1 MFPMIPIV
9 PTPEMCAS
17 GRNLAEPRL
26 SPDGTC
32 VVVHVCDGGGARL
45 VRIDLGDE
53 GIAHAGPELTLT
65 YDPPVVGVHPSGG
78 GSWEWTPD
86 GAGIVYVAKT
96 GLFIISSSG
105 GPGRAIVLSGDFISS
120 PTVSGDGTQIAYVVE
135 TDAGQSVWIAH
146 LDGSAPPR
154 CVAPSHESVFRYDP
168 TWRPRTHQLHW
179 QEWRA
184 PDMPWDAS
192 AIGGTSPVE
201 VSATSVGQ
209 PRWSPDGA
217 RLGYVGDATGFM
229 VVTVDDSP
237 VLAEPFEHATPTWG
251 SGQRSWCWSPDG
263 KRVALVRN
271 ECGYGRLVIAHTS
284 HEETTEI
291 GKAWHIGVSW
301 SVTLTGR
308 NRIAAIRTG
317 GVTPAQL
324 VVYDLAH
331 DKTVTRTVVARGP
344 VAGWE
349 QTGLVEPTT
358 ITWATDNG
366 TELHGR
372 LYVPSTTGPAPL
384 IVSIHGGPTDQ
395 NTVQFN
401 ARFAYWLSKGW
412 AIFVPDYRGSTGH
425 GRAYQQAMNHGWGV
439 VDVADVVSGIESFHG
454 DLRINALRIVLMG
467 GSAGGFTVLHLA
479 ARNLPGVVGA
489 IALYPVTDLAELD
502 ATTHRFERTYN
513 STIVGPPSIYSERS
527 PITSVAKIKVPL
539 LLLHG
544 DADPVVNVEQSR
556 ALVAA
561 IQTAGGIVDYVEY
574 PDEGHGWR
582 KGETTADEL
591 RRIDAFLAGVSGVA
605 S

>member
-1 MFPMIPIV
+1 
-9 PTPEMCAS
+9 MCAS

-32 VVVHVCDGGGARL
+32 VVVHVRDGAGARL
-45 VRIDLGDE
+45 VRVDLADDGV
-53 GIAHAGPELTLT
+53 ARPGPELTLT

-78 GSWEWTPD
+78 GSWDWMPD
-86 GAGIVYVAKT
+86 GAAIVYAAKT
-96 GLFIISSSG
+96 GLFIIPSTG
-105 GPGRAIVLSGDFISS
+105 GPGRPIVLSGDFICS
-120 PTVSGDGTQIAYVVE
+120 PTVSGDGTLVAYVVE
-135 TDAGQSVWIAH
+135 TDVGQSVWIARI
-146 LDGSAPPR
+146 DGAAPPK
-154 CVAPSHESVFRYDP
+154 CVAASNESIFRYDP
-168 TWRPRTHQLHW
+168 TWRPGTHDLNWH
-179 QEWRA
+179 EWHA
-184 PDMPWDAS
+184 PSMPWDAS
-192 AIGGTSPVE
+192 AIGGTTS
-201 VSATSVGQ
+201 VSVPASSVGQ
-209 PRWSPDGA
+209 PRWSPDGS

-229 VVTVDDSP
+229 VVTVDDAP
-237 VLAEPFEHATPTWG
+237 VIDEQFEHATPTWG

-271 ECGYGRLVIAHTS
+271 EDGYARLVIAHTS
-284 HEETTEI
+284 FEETTEI
-291 GKAWHIGVSW
+291 AKAWHIGVSW
-301 SVTLTGR
+301 SVTPNGHQ
-308 NRIAAIRTG
+308 RIAAIRSG

-331 DKTVTRTVVARGP
+331 DKTPTRTVVARGP

-349 QTGLVEPTT
+349 QTGLVEPVT
-358 ITWATDNG
+358 IRWSSDDDA
-366 TELHGR
+366 ELHGR
-372 LYVPSTTGPAPL
+372 LYVTRTDRPAPL

-439 VDVADVVSGIESFHG
+439 VDVVDVASGIES
-454 DLRINALRIVLMG
+454 LRNDSRVDPSRIVLMG
-467 GSAGGFTVLHLA
+467 GSAGGFTTLRLA
-479 ARNLPGVVGA
+479 AQNLPGVVGA
-489 IALYPVTDLAELD
+489 VALYPVTDLAELD

-513 STIVGPPSIYSERS
+513 ATIVGPPAVYAERS
-527 PITSVAKIKVPL
+527 PINVASNINTPL

-556 ALVAA
+556 TLVAA
-561 IQTAGGIVDYVEY
+561 IQAAGGTVDYVEY
-574 PDEGHGWR
+574 PGEGHGWR

-591 RRIDAFLAGVSGVA
+591 RRIDAFLAGVAGVA